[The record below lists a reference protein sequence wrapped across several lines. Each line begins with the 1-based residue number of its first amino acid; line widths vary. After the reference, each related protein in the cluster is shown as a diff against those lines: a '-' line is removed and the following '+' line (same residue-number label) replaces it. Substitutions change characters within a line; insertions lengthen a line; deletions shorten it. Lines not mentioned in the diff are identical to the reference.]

1 MSDCIFCKIASK
13 SIPSKLIYE
22 DDQIVAFDDLQ
33 PQAPVHSLVIPK
45 RHVASVHELGEMD
58 QPLLGRL
65 LLICTTVA
73 KLKGLIESGYRVVTN
88 TGRDGGQTVFHLH
101 FHVIGGRRM
110 TWPPG

>member
-1 MSDCIFCKIASK
+1 MSDCIFCKIANK
-13 SIPSKLIYE
+13 SIPSKMIYE

-45 RHVASVHELGEMD
+45 RHVVSVHELGEGD
-58 QPLLGRL
+58 QSLLGQL
-65 LLICTTVA
+65 LLACTRVA
-73 KLKGLIESGYRVVTN
+73 RLKGLIESGYRVVTN
-88 TGRDGGQTVFHLH
+88 SGRDGGQTVFHLH